1 MLLISDHVTK
11 KLNKRTLIIKPATP
25 KTFGNIAKVHSNHKA
40 MISSRVLAKTLASNI
55 QKKKSLSK
63 SSRPDFTTPSWLK
76 LLDLPTNDFNLEI
89 ATYREIT
96 NVIIKMQQSAS
107 ACPFDRISVIA
118 LKKLSLLMNTVMEI
132 YIEGVAKYIISNN
145 METRYNNFNS

>member
-40 MISSRVLAKTLASNI
+40 MISSRVLVKTLASNI
-55 QKKKSLSK
+55 KKKSLSK

-76 LLDLPTNDFNLEI
+76 LLDLPTNEFNLEI

-96 NVIIKMQQSAS
+96 NVIKMQQSAS
-107 ACPFDRISVIA
+107 ACPFDRISVIT
-118 LKKLSLLMNTVMEI
+118 LKKLSLLMNTIMEI
-132 YIEGVAKYIISNN
+132 YIEGVAKYIIYSN